1 MRLHESFVSDTNCVS
16 MSFADPTGCNI
27 MVSMSTSSEPN
38 VPSTSVTSASH
49 DKDNGQVT
57 SQNANLDTDRTG
69 LFAAVATLFIVLL
82 GVIIIVVVAVLVVK
96 IR

>member
-1 MRLHESFVSDTNCVS
+1 MS

-57 SQNANLDTDRTG
+57 SQNANLNTKSTG
-69 LFAAVATLFIVLL
+69 LIAAVATVFIVIL
-82 GVIIIVVVAVLVVK
+82 GVVIIVVVAVLVVM
-96 IR
+96 IG